1 MLMLSYTRLK
11 PVGHA
16 GSHSLTCMQD
26 TNTASASLQEASSF
40 VRSFA
45 QACSTQCSTESL
57 SHTHP
62 PPPRERNTHTHT
74 RVRTHTSK
82 SERALLHAAR
92 PTRSSQEFKKRVQE
106 STIPQ
111 SLVIT
116 AMSASFFN
124 QKKKEPA
131 TIKVG
136 EERLMMAHD

>member
-62 PPPRERNTHTHT
+62 PPPPRKKHTHTHVCAHIQASLNVHSYMQLDPQDPAKNSRKEFKNRRFL
-74 RVRTHTSK
+74 RVS
-82 SERALLHAAR
+82 
-92 PTRSSQEFKKRVQE
+92 SSQRCPPRFSTRRKRNQQ
-106 STIPQ
+106 P
-111 SLVIT
+111 LK
-116 AMSASFFN
+116 SAKRGS
-124 QKKKEPA
+124 
-131 TIKVG
+131 
-136 EERLMMAHD
+136 